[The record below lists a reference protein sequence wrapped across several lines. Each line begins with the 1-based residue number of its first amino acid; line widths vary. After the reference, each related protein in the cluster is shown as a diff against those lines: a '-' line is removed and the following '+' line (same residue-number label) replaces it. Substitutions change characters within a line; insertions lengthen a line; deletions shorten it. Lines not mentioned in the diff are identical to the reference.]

1 LILKSN
7 LNLKKLHMF
16 EVMYAKIVVDC
27 RPNHTTHLVQCNS
40 NYCKV
45 QQSDYKL
52 NVRFPLLETLSSIQ
66 TII

>member
-1 LILKSN
+1 
-7 LNLKKLHMF
+7 MF
-16 EVMYAKIVVDC
+16 EFMYAKLVVEC
-27 RPNHTTHLVQCNS
+27 KPNHTTHLFQRNS

-52 NVRFPLLETLSSIQ
+52 NVPSPQLETRSSIQ

>member
-1 LILKSN
+1 
-7 LNLKKLHMF
+7 MF
-16 EVMYAKIVVDC
+16 EVIYVKIVVECKPD
-27 RPNHTTHLVQCNS
+27 HSTHLYQRNS

-52 NVRFPLLETLSSIQ
+52 NVRFPLLETRSFIQ

>member
-1 LILKSN
+1 
-7 LNLKKLHMF
+7 MF

-27 RPNHTTHLVQCNS
+27 RPNHTTHLVQGNS

-52 NVRFPLLETLSSIQ
+52 NVRFPLLETLSSSIQ